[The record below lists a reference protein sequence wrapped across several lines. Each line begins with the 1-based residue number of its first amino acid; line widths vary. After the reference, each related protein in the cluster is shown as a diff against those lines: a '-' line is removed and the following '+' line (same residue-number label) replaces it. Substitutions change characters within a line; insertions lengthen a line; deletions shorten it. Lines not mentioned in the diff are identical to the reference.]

1 MLDNITINR
10 VELRGRIGQD
20 PKIAEVGGS
29 KVARFSIATSEI
41 YKDRTGTIQEEITWH
56 NVTVWAGK
64 NVEDFSNLKKGVL
77 VTVNGRIRTTR
88 YTSLEG
94 EDRHYTEIVASKLV
108 LTHLRPD
115 QNGQSVLSGE

>member
-56 NVTVWAGK
+56 NVTAWAGK
-64 NVEDFSNLKKGVL
+64 NIEDFSRLKKGSL
-77 VTVNGRIRTTR
+77 VTVNGRIRNTK
-88 YTSLEG
+88 YTSVEG
-94 EDRHYTEIVASKLV
+94 EDRHYTDIVANRLV
-108 LTHLRPD
+108 LIPVRP
-115 QNGQSVLSGE
+115 GQEEESTAQR